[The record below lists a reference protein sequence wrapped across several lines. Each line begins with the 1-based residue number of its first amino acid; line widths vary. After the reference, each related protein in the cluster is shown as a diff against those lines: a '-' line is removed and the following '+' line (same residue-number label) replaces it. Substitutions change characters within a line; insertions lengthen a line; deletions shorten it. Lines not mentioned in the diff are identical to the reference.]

1 MDIIFRSS
9 KLQKACSSERESN
22 RQWGAENAKKI
33 RQRLADLEAAETLA
47 DMGALPPAR
56 CHELKGDRTG
66 QFAVDLRHPLRLI
79 RGPTHPQQR
88 LPVGRHRGRAP
99 AHANPWQR
107 VRAMW
112 RQEP

>member
-79 RGPTHPQQR
+79 FE
-88 LPVGRHRGRAP
+88 P
-99 AHANPWQR
+99 A
-107 VRAMW
+107 
-112 RQEP
+112 QEPVPRKEDGGVDLHKVIKIRILDVGDYHGR